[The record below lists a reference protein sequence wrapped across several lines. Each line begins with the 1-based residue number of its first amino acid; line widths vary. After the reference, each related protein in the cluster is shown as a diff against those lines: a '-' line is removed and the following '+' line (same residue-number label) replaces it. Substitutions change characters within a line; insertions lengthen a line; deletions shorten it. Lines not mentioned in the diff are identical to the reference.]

1 MDTRALAS
9 LGDAIRRLVV
19 VFSHSVVSDSVT
31 PWTVAL

>member
-9 LGDAIRRLVV
+9 LGDAIRRLAVV
-19 VFSHSVVSDSVT
+19 LSHLVVSDSVT